1 MTIETA
7 FPGGNV
13 KVIGFQNDTYFLEPD
28 LRDTVGDWFYW
39 AFKVSGAQGKT
50 LTFKFNGNY
59 VGYYGPAISYDL
71 ENWHWQYSEKK
82 ESGNTFS
89 YTFDENE
96 VYFAHN
102 YLYTPERFYKFA
114 LENNMQV
121 QNLKTMIS

>member
-59 VGYYGPAISYDL
+59 VGYYGPAISYNL

-82 ESGNTFS
+82 KAAILFPIPLMKTK
-89 YTFDENE
+89 YTLRTIIYIPLKDF
-96 VYFAHN
+96 
-102 YLYTPERFYKFA
+102 T
-114 LENNMQV
+114 
-121 QNLKTMIS
+121 NLHWKIICKYRIYV